1 MHRFGRSAQ
10 QKMKDRWGGS
20 FILATILALVGAWF
34 AGNWLNDTLKG
45 ETTQAPGTT
54 TGVLQT
60 PTDKTITGVPTPAT
74 AGDFKL
80 YFVQVGAFRSETSA
94 RSLVQT
100 LSDKGFI
107 AMVAPRNAAGLYKV
121 YGGLYTSSM
130 AASEAKVKLMADGGV
145 TNAMMV
151 PVSITSNTATIPVT
165 AGTAKGPD
173 LRKGLEAMNT
183 YLYEVAAWVE
193 THVADN
199 TPDTTVITAKGKE
212 LGTLATEL
220 TKAAAKDVTLKPF
233 ADIAT
238 RASTNA
244 NEILTAAKSGPG
256 SVDFQTAMN
265 GYLTLL
271 DQYSALHQ
279 AASAN

>member
-34 AGNWLNDTLKG
+34 AGNWLNDTLSV
-45 ETTQAPGTT
+45 EAPKS
-54 TGVLQT
+54 T
-60 PTDKTITGVPTPAT
+60 PSVTSGAQDNTITGVPTPAT
-74 AGDFKL
+74 TEDYKL
-80 YFVQVGAFRSETSA
+80 FFIQVGAFRSESSA
-94 RSLVQT
+94 RSLVQN

-107 AMVAPRNAAGLYKV
+107 AMMAPKSVAGFYKV

-145 TNAMMV
+145 TNAITV
-151 PVSITSNTATIPVT
+151 PVSVTGSAAAIPVT
-165 AGTAKGPD
+165 TGSAKGPD
-173 LRKGLEAMNT
+173 LHKGVVAMNT

-193 THVADN
+193 THVAGN
-199 TPDTTVITAKGKE
+199 TPDTTVIMAKGKE
-212 LGTLATEL
+212 LGTFATEL
-220 TKAAAKDVTLKPF
+220 NKAAAKDVTLKPL
-233 ADIAT
+233 ADMAA
-238 RASTNA
+238 RASANA
-244 NEILTAAKSGPG
+244 TEIQTAAKSGPG
-256 SVDFQTAMN
+256 STDFQIAMN

-279 AASAN
+279 GAGAN